1 LIQHPGVEQGSRR
14 RVRIP
19 AHVSPRFRRAYIIVC
34 FLFISSAAFS
44 QFTGLGSRPADLSKI
59 RKQEI
64 VDVRV
69 TGNDNIPTL
78 LITSML
84 LTKPSSDFDV
94 FIHSLYD
101 NFGNPRQLISRE
113 SLVRDTETI
122 YLLYRERGYFDAKV
136 TYKII
141 EDEGSVEEWLRIYE
155 KNRLLPPKEK
165 EDYPNILTIVEFTID
180 EGKQMKV
187 GGFTFEGLEHL
198 PPELMEKATSE
209 IGIKIN
215 TPYSESAVKEEYI
228 RTETFL
234 EENGY
239 PFFNRDS
246 VFASRIY
253 GTDKVVTTIYFNTG
267 NRCKL
272 GDIIIRY
279 EEGSDTS
286 NKVAISTI
294 ERLLEFEEGDWFQ
307 NSKMTKSERN
317 LYQLGTFDAA
327 RIGLDTSV
335 WAGVPLDKRDG
346 MALPVLVSLRMR
358 STADVALGVSA
369 SSGSVGT
376 AFGLKGAYNNRNFFG
391 GGESV
396 SLSSSYQVL
405 PTSQIS
411 WDISGSLGLP
421 WVGITGLPVQI
432 GVVGSRFAQFDKETD
447 TMQMDVNSISIPITT
462 RYNIFQNDNYRM
474 NIGGGFSFE
483 RISNEIR
490 DSSLIADFE
499 EISKDPQLNFIVS
512 ADIVLDGTNDIFNPT
527 KGTSY
532 TLSSEIGTPIL
543 AIVTG
548 SDLPSASYWKNSF
561 QIRNFLSLKENGSV
575 FASRLYAGYADL
587 LDPANPSRDVPQTRK
602 YLGGGMT
609 SFRGW
614 PTRSL
619 LVSNL
624 GTGTIIGG
632 YTTLGGS
639 FEFRFAPFQYDMEL
653 TTWQQLA
660 APIRMA
666 IFADFGNV
674 WDKETPIILKNF
686 TLTTGIGLRY
696 NTPFGPLRIDWGFK
710 FYDPYYCLNSQESF
724 PTSAEPIWIFR
735 RQFNWKTLFDLSS
748 IGFTIGNA
756 F

>member
-1 LIQHPGVEQGSRR
+1 M
-14 RVRIP
+14 
-19 AHVSPRFRRAYIIVC
+19 
-34 FLFISSAAFS
+34 
-44 QFTGLGSRPADLSKI
+44 
-59 RKQEI
+59 QEI

-69 TGNDNIPTL
+69 SGNDVIPTL
-78 LITSML
+78 LITSQL
-84 LTKPSSDFDV
+84 ATKPTSGLDA
-94 FIHSLYD
+94 FINSVYS
-101 NFGNPRQLISRE
+101 NFGSPPQFISKE
-113 SLVRDTETI
+113 NLTRDTETI
-122 YLLYRERGYFDAKV
+122 YLLYREKGYFDAKV
-136 TYKII
+136 IYKII
-141 EDEGSVEEWLRIYE
+141 EDESSVEKWQLIHE
-155 KNRLLPPKEK
+155 KNRLLPPKDW
-165 EDYPNILTIVEFTID
+165 EDYPNIETIVEFIID

-187 GGFTFEGLEHL
+187 GGFTFEGLENL
-198 PPELMEKATSE
+198 PSLLHDSVTKD
-209 IGIKIN
+209 IGIEIN
-215 TPYSESAVKEEYI
+215 TPYSESAVKKEYI

-234 EENGY
+234 EESGY
-239 PFFNRDS
+239 PFFSRDS

-253 GTDKVVTTIYFNTG
+253 GTDKVVTTIYFHTG
-267 NRCKL
+267 NRFKL
-272 GDIIIRY
+272 GNIIISY

-286 NKVAISTI
+286 SVVAVSTI
-294 ERLLEFEEGDWFQ
+294 KRLLEFKTGEWFQ
-307 NSKMTKSERN
+307 NSKISKSERN

-335 WAGVPLDKRDG
+335 WVGVPLDKRDG

-358 STADVALGVSA
+358 STADIALGVSV

-376 AFGLKGAYNNRNFFG
+376 AFGLKGAYNNRNAFS

-396 SLSSSYQVL
+396 SLSGSYQLL
-405 PTSQIS
+405 PTSQVS
-411 WDISGSLGLP
+411 WDITGSIGLP
-421 WVGITGLPVQI
+421 WVGIKDLPIQI
-432 GVVGSRFAQFDKETD
+432 GVVASRFAQFDKVSD

-462 RYNIFQNDNYRM
+462 RYNIFQNESYRM
-474 NIGGGFSFE
+474 NIGGGVSFE

-490 DSSLIADFE
+490 DSTLIADFE
-499 EISKDPQLNFIVS
+499 EISKVPQLNFIVS
-512 ADIVLDGTNDIFNPT
+512 GDIILDGTNDIFNPT

-532 TLSSEIGTPIL
+532 TLSTERGFPFP
-543 AIVTG
+543 VG
-548 SDLPSASYWKNSF
+548 NLPSASYWKNSF

-575 FASRLYAGYADL
+575 FASRVYAGHARL
-587 LDPANPSRDVPQTRK
+587 FDPGNPGRDVPQTRK

-632 YTTLGGS
+632 YTTIGGS

-666 IFADFGNV
+666 IFTDFGNV

-686 TLTTGIGLRY
+686 TLTTGVGLRY

-724 PTSAEPIWIFR
+724 PTTAEGIWIFR
-735 RQFNWKTLFDLSS
+735 RQFNWNTLFDLSS

>member
-1 LIQHPGVEQGSRR
+1 MIQHPGVEQGSRR

-19 AHVSPRFRRAYIIVC
+19 AHVSPRFRLAFIVVC
-34 FLFISSAAFS
+34 SLFLSSTAFS
-44 QFTGLGSRPADLSKI
+44 QFTGLGTRPADLSKI
-59 RKQEI
+59 RLQEI

-69 TGNDNIPTL
+69 TGNENVPTL
-78 LITSML
+78 LITSL
-84 LTKPSSDFDV
+84 LATKPTSGLDAFLFSFNK
-94 FIHSLYD
+94 
-101 NFGNPRQLISRE
+101 NFGSPPQFVSKDN
-113 SLVRDTETI
+113 LVRDTETI
-122 YLLYRERGYFDAKV
+122 YLLYREKGYFDAKV
-136 TYKII
+136 TYKLI
-141 EDEGSVEEWLRIYE
+141 EDEASVEEWQRVYE
-155 KNRLLPPKEK
+155 KNRLLPKSQHD
-165 EDYPNILTIVEFTID
+165 DYPNIETIVEFVVE

-198 PPELMEKATSE
+198 DPEIMEKATSE

-215 TPYSESAVKEEYI
+215 TPYSESAVKKEYV

-246 VFASRIY
+246 VFASRIF

-267 NRCKL
+267 NRFKL
-272 GDIIIRY
+272 GDIIIEY
-279 EEGSDTS
+279 EEGSDAS
-286 NKVAISTI
+286 SVVATSTI
-294 ERLLEFEEGDWFQ
+294 ERLLEFESGEWFQ
-307 NSKMTKSERN
+307 NSKMVASERN

-335 WAGVPLDKRDG
+335 WVGVPVDKRDG
-346 MALPVLVSLRMR
+346 MALPVRVKLRMR
-358 STADVALGVSA
+358 STADVAVGVSA

-376 AFGLKGAYNNRNFFG
+376 AFGLKGAYNNRNFFS
-391 GGESV
+391 GGENVSV
-396 SLSSSYQVL
+396 SGSYQLL
-405 PTSQIS
+405 PPSQVS
-411 WDISGSLGLP
+411 WDLSGSIAIP
-421 WVGITGLPVQI
+421 WVGVAGLPVQI
-432 GVVGSRFAQFDKETD
+432 GVVASRFAQFDEVTD
-447 TMQMDVNSISIPITT
+447 TMQMDVNSVSIPITT
-462 RYNIFQNDNYRM
+462 RYTFFQNESHRLSV
-474 NIGGGFSFE
+474 GGGVSFE

-490 DSSLIADFE
+490 DSTLIADFE
-499 EISKDPQLNFIVS
+499 EISKAPQLNVIASLDFI
-512 ADIVLDGTNDIFNPT
+512 LDGTNDIFNPT
-527 KGTSY
+527 KGTTYSWS
-532 TLSSEIGTPIL
+532 TERGFPFP
-543 AIVTG
+543 VG
-548 SDLPSASYWKNSF
+548 NLPSASYWKNSF

-575 FASRLYAGYADL
+575 FASRLYAGHAKL
-587 LDPANPSRDVPQTRK
+587 FDPGNPARDVPQTRK
-602 YLGGGMT
+602 FLGGGLT

-632 YTTLGGS
+632 YTTIGGS

-724 PTSAEPIWIFR
+724 PTTAEPIWIFR